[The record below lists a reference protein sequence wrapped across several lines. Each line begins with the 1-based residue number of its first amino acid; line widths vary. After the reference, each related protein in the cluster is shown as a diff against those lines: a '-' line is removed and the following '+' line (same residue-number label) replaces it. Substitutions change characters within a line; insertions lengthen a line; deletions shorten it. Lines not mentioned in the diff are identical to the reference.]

1 MARRGENIYK
11 RKDGRWEGRYIKGKN
26 SAGKTI
32 YGYVYSKT
40 YNEVKEKLTKAKND
54 CKNYFLSENAKGTLS
69 EFAQQWLE
77 TVRTNCKPSTYVK
90 YRNTVFKHILPVL
103 GNYQV
108 HQIETTVINTFCYE
122 KLQNN
127 SLSPK
132 TIKDILSIIKLII
145 KHAKNFDVLCNCDFE
160 NISIKSNKCTVK
172 GLTTI
177 QTGKIKAFLTNNIN
191 YVNVGILISFY
202 TGIRIGELCALKFND
217 ISFETNT
224 IHIDKTMQRIQNF
237 KGDKNKTDI
246 IISSPKS
253 ECSIREI
260 PVPQFIIDLIIKN
273 DLYKSDAYLLTGEIV
288 RFIEPRTLENKF
300 KKIAS
305 ICNIENVT
313 FHMIRHTFASNC
325 IEAGVDAKSLSEILG
340 HSSVNITLN
349 RYVHSSME
357 IKKKNMEKLYSYSFL
372 SPSII

>member
-26 SAGKTI
+26 SEGKAT

-54 CKNYFLSENAKGTLS
+54 CKIYFLSENSKSTLS
-69 EFAQQWLE
+69 EFALQWLE
-77 TVRTNCKPSTYVK
+77 SIRNSCKPSTYVK
-90 YRNTVFKHILPVL
+90 YRNTVVKHILPEL
-103 GNYQV
+103 GNYQL
-108 HQIETTVINTFCYE
+108 HQIETKVINAFCHN
-122 KLQNN
+122 KLQNGA
-127 SLSPK
+127 LSPK
-132 TIKDILSIIKLII
+132 TVKDMLSVIKLII
-145 KHAKNFDVLCNCDFE
+145 KFAGKFDVFCSCDFE
-160 NISIKSNKCTVK
+160 SVSIKSNKLTVK
-172 GLTTI
+172 GLTTV
-177 QTGKIKAFLTNNIN
+177 QSRKIKDFLTNNID

-202 TGIRIGELCALKFND
+202 TGIRIGELCALKFSD
-217 ISFETNT
+217 ISFETKT
-224 IHIDKTMQRIQNF
+224 MHIDKTMQRVQNF
-237 KGDKNKTDI
+237 KGAKNKTDI

-260 PVPQFIIDLIIKN
+260 PVPQFIIDLIIEN
-273 DLYKSDAYLLTGEIV
+273 DLYKRNAYLLTGEAT

-300 KKIAS
+300 NKIAT

-349 RYVHSSME
+349 RYVHSSMQ
-357 IKKKNMEKLYSYSFL
+357 IKRMNMEKLYSYTCL
-372 SPSII
+372 SPSGI

>member
-26 SAGKTI
+26 SMGKST

-54 CKNYFLSENAKGTLS
+54 CKISFLSQKSECSLS
-69 EFAQQWLE
+69 EFTSQWLE
-77 TVRTNCKPSTYVK
+77 SVRNYCKYSTYVK
-90 YRNTVFKHILPVL
+90 YRNTVEKHILPKL
-103 GNYQV
+103 GNYQL
-108 HQIETTVINTFCYE
+108 HQIETKDINTFCHE
-122 KLQNN
+122 KLQNDF
-127 SLSPK
+127 LSPK
-132 TIKDILSIIKLII
+132 TVKDILSVLKLVIKYAN
-145 KHAKNFDVLCNCDFE
+145 KFNVYCRCDFN
-160 NISIKSNKCTVK
+160 NISIKSNKLTVK
-172 GLTTI
+172 GLTTV
-177 QTGKIKAFLTNNIN
+177 QSKKIKDFLINNID
-191 YVNVGILISFY
+191 YVNIGILISFY

-224 IHIDKTMQRIQNF
+224 LHIDKTMQRIQNF
-237 KGDKNKTDI
+237 KGTKNKTDI

-260 PVPQFIIDLIIKN
+260 PVPQFIINLITEN
-273 DLYKSDAYLLTGEIV
+273 DLYKKNAYLLTGETT

-300 KKIAS
+300 NKIAS
-305 ICNIENVT
+305 ACNIENVT

-349 RYVHSSME
+349 RYVHSSMQF
-357 IKKKNMEKLYSYSFL
+357 KKMNMEKLYSYTCL
-372 SPSII
+372 SPSAI

>member
-26 SAGKTI
+26 SDGKAT

-40 YNEVKEKLTKAKND
+40 YNEVKEKLSKAKND
-54 CKNYFLSENAKGTLS
+54 CKIYFLSENSKCTLS
-69 EFAQQWLE
+69 DFALQWLE
-77 TVRTNCKPSTYVK
+77 SVRNSCKPSTYVK
-90 YRNTVFKHILPVL
+90 YRNTVVKHILPEL
-103 GNYQV
+103 GNYHL
-108 HQIETTVINTFCYE
+108 HQIETKVVNTFCHN
-122 KLQNN
+122 KLQN
-127 SLSPK
+127 SALSPK
-132 TIKDILSIIKLII
+132 TVKDMLSVIKLII
-145 KHAKNFDVLCNCDFE
+145 KFAGKFDVFCSCDFQ
-160 NISIKSNKCTVK
+160 SVSVKSNKLTVK
-172 GLTTI
+172 GLTTV
-177 QTGKIKAFLTNNIN
+177 QSRKIKDFLTNNID

-217 ISFETNT
+217 ISFETKT
-224 IHIDKTMQRIQNF
+224 MHIDKTMQRIQNF

-260 PVPQFIIDLIIKN
+260 PVPQFIIDLIIEN
-273 DLYKSDAYLLTGEIV
+273 DLYKRNAYLLTGEAT

-300 KKIAS
+300 NKIAT
-305 ICNIENVT
+305 ICNIENAT

-325 IEAGVDAKSLSEILG
+325 IEAGVDVKSLSEILG

-349 RYVHSSME
+349 RYVHSSMQ
-357 IKKKNMEKLYSYSFL
+357 IKRMNMEKLYSYTCL
-372 SPSII
+372 SPSVI

>member
-26 SAGKTI
+26 SDGKAT

-54 CKNYFLSENAKGTLS
+54 CKIYFLSESSKSTLS
-69 EFAQQWLE
+69 EFALQWLE
-77 TVRTNCKPSTYVK
+77 TVQNNCKQSTYAK
-90 YRNTVFKHILPVL
+90 YKNIVEKHILPEL
-103 GNYQV
+103 GNYLLNE
-108 HQIETTVINTFCYE
+108 IDTKVINTFCHN
-122 KLQNN
+122 KLQNHG
-127 SLSPK
+127 LSPK
-132 TIKDILSIIKLII
+132 TVKDILSVIKLIV
-145 KHAKNFDVLCNCDFE
+145 KFARKFDVPCSCDFE
-160 NISIKSNKCTVK
+160 SVSIKTNKLTVK
-172 GLTTI
+172 GLTTV
-177 QTGKIKAFLTNNIN
+177 QSRKIKDFLTNNIN

-202 TGIRIGELCALKFND
+202 TGVRIGELCALKFND

-224 IHIDKTMQRIQNF
+224 MHIDKTMQRIQNF
-237 KGDKNKTDI
+237 KGNKKKTDI

-253 ECSIREI
+253 ECSVREI
-260 PVPQFIIDLIIKN
+260 PVPQFIIDLIVKN
-273 DLYKSDAYLLTGEIV
+273 DLYKRDAYLLTGEVV

-300 KKIAS
+300 NKIAS

-357 IKKKNMEKLYSYSFL
+357 IKKMNMEKLYSYSCL
-372 SPSII
+372 SPSAI